1 VLHLPIPQGDEAM
14 ILISHT
20 GHRVYVT
27 VFAMLMTLC
36 YVISPSISQAQP
48 RTSQENKQIVVE
60 FYSMAFEKKLVKEA
74 FETYVGDVYI
84 QHNPRV
90 PDGKEAAVKFLSER
104 FRDNLQRVVEIKRVI
119 GEGGLVAVHV
129 HSRNSPEDRGVAI
142 VDIFR
147 VEQGKIIEHWDVL
160 QPVPETAANQNTMF

>member
-1 VLHLPIPQGDEAM
+1 MKPVRDA
-14 ILISHT
+14 SHRIHMT
-20 GHRVYVT
+20 F
-27 VFAMLMTLC
+27 FAILMTPCCAILPP
-36 YVISPSISQAQP
+36 INHAQP
-48 RTSQENKQIVVE
+48 RTSQENKQIVIE
-60 FYSMAFEKKLVKEA
+60 FYTMAFENKLVQEA
-74 FETYVGDVYI
+74 FVRYVGDVYI

-104 FRDNLQRVVEIKRVI
+104 FRDDPQRVVEIRRVI
-119 GEGGLVAVHV
+119 GGGDLVAVHV